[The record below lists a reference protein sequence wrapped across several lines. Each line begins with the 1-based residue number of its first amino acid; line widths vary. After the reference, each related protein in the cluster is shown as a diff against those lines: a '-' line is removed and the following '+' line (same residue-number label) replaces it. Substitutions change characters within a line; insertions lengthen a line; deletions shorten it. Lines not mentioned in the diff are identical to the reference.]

1 MATQPKPVA
10 SRFRQP
16 FLSDFH
22 LGKAEAFQRA
32 GINLPQ
38 KSQGQID
45 GFFALLQEKKIKEV
59 FILGDLLHGPTT
71 LETQHFLSLLQ
82 SLNHIHFHWILGNHD
97 ARSAHRFGQDIAH
110 FKQAK
115 NLNWNG
121 ILLCHE
127 PQECTD
133 SPYICGHIHPGIYLP
148 LGAKQR
154 ARVACGMLSKNQLVL
169 PAFGSLTGLHIQKPS
184 TGITYYIFRNKSGTK
199 MRIQIQLKGGYSLWH
214 FTRNQAN
221 PLIKYNLSQ

>member
-1 MATQPKPVA
+1 MIIPQFESDSPQFSWQNQHWEWLPNR
-10 SRFRQP
+10 SLWHP
-16 FLSDFH
+16 DSSSLFLSDVH

-38 KSQGQID
+38 KKSQGQID

-110 FKQAK
+110 FEQAK

-184 TGITYYIFRNKSGTK
+184 TGITYYIFEAN
-199 MRIQIQLKGGYSLWH
+199 QVLKCGFKYS
-214 FTRNQAN
+214 
-221 PLIKYNLSQ
+221 